1 MTPICKGR
9 DGSARPSS
17 FSFSSDL
24 VSGVHVR
31 EQRQAKP
38 LDARNEGTRAVICVS
53 ARFARLNQVSSTRMG
68 KKLASKASGGK
79 VWGGNFFCRFTSL
92 FAFSQLRSL
101 VHRLM
106 LI

>member
-24 VSGVHVR
+24 ASGVHVR

-53 ARFARLNQVSSTRMG
+53 RAFCSIEPSACRLREWG
-68 KKLASKASGGK
+68 KNWRAKRAGGK
-79 VWGGNFFCRFTSL
+79 SGEGIFFAVSPRFSL
-92 FAFSQLRSL
+92 FPNCEAWSTG
-101 VHRLM
+101 
-106 LI
+106 